1 MLCCVMHACMAETL
15 WLLCM
20 STRMPS
26 DIVKQCVPPFSV
38 RYENEENGQREKI
51 TTRNTRTYTIHK
63 NNQKRHT
70 HVREQHS
77 MLCTLCAYFY
87 KHLAMCSIAA
97 TMTTLLCC

>member
-63 NNQKRHT
+63 NNQKGIHT
-70 HVREQHS
+70 CASSTQCCVRCVRIFINTS
-77 MLCTLCAYFY
+77 LCVALQQ
-87 KHLAMCSIAA
+87 L
-97 TMTTLLCC
+97 